1 MHAYLCSIDRERSID
16 SSNLQTRK
24 FIRCFTRNRFC
35 TITSYR
41 TRRRTRRR
49 VHAKTRR
56 TRVVANLRNEAIA
69 RVVPSVRRAYARSFR
84 RLDARR
90 LPRWREQR
98 DERER
103 ERAGIS
109 LAPRE
114 RLVASS
120 VLVGVAASRIN
131 GTGNM
136 KQRARA
142 WTHYTDGR
150 ETREY
155 VLPPTITCQNMP
167 LPWSLRA
174 P

>member
-1 MHAYLCSIDRERSID
+1 MHTYVLLIENDRSIRRILRWG
-16 SSNLQTRK
+16 SLFGISREIAFAPLPHIARGGE
-24 FIRCFTRNRFC
+24 RGGAC
-35 TITSYR
+35 
-41 TRRRTRRR
+41 TRRRGGREWWRIYVMKR
-49 VHAKTRR
+49 SPGWSRAWDAR
-56 TRVVANLRNEAIA
+56 TH
-69 RVVPSVRRAYARSFR
+69 VPSPSRRETLAKVERTK
-84 RLDARR
+84 
-90 LPRWREQR
+90 RW
-98 DERER
+98 

-155 VLPPTITCQNMP
+155 VLPPTIICQKMP
-167 LPWSLRA
+167 LPWSLRV

>member
-1 MHAYLCSIDRERSID
+1 MFYWSREWSID
-16 SSNLQTRK
+16 SSNPQTRK
-24 FIRCFTRNRFC
+24 FIRRFTRNCFC

-41 TRRRTRRR
+41 TRRR
-49 VHAKTRR
+49 VHAK

-69 RVVPSVRRAYARSFR
+69 RVVPSVRRAYARSPSLSR
-84 RLDARR
+84 RETLAKV
-90 LPRWREQR
+90 
-98 DERER
+98 ERTKR
-103 ERAGIS
+103 CERAGIS

-120 VLVGVAASRIN
+120 VLVGVAAGRIN

-142 WTHYTDGR
+142 WTRYTDGR

-167 LPWSLRA
+167 LP
-174 P
+174 